1 MKNWLL
7 VLAMVPLFT
16 ACVSRTYERD
26 TVVDKRPNSP
36 STVVVPQ
43 GSTAPPSG
51 TTVVV
56 PQNQPSPAPS
66 RDTTVVV
73 PR

>member
-7 VLAMVPLFT
+7 VLVAVPLFT

-26 TVVDKRPNSP
+26 TVVEQRPSNP

-43 GSTAPPSG
+43 GSTAPPPSN

-56 PQNQPSPAPS
+56 PQNQPAPS
-66 RDTTVVV
+66 RETTVVV

>member
-1 MKNWLL
+1 MKNWLMIL
-7 VLAMVPLFT
+7 VAVPLFT
-16 ACVSRTYERD
+16 ACISRSYERD
-26 TVVDKRPNSP
+26 TVVEQRPSSP

-43 GSTAPPSG
+43 GSTAPPPN

-56 PQNQPSPAPS
+56 PQNQPAPS

>member
-7 VLAMVPLFT
+7 VLVLVPVFA
-16 ACVSRTYERD
+16 ACVSRSVERE
-26 TVVDKRPNSP
+26 TVVEQRPSSP

-43 GSTAPPSG
+43 GSTAPPPS

-56 PQNQPSPAPS
+56 PQNQPAPS

>member
-1 MKNWLL
+1 MKNWFLLL
-7 VLAMVPLFT
+7 VMVPIFT
-16 ACVSRTYERD
+16 ACVSRSYQKE
-26 TVVDKRPNSP
+26 TVVEQRPSSP

-43 GSTAPPSG
+43 GSTAPPPS

-56 PQNQPSPAPS
+56 PQNQPAPS